1 MHRLGSSGACA
12 EERDGSE
19 AGSKVEDGAK
29 SVLAGTETVA
39 GSETPLNGGLMS
51 NETPSVCGA
60 ELQACLTVEEEKL
73 SFWRGL
79 LVFIVRGGVR
89 WVEARKNDSFHMYVV
104 HCIVPDV
111 PCSLASAGAWLF
123 GVE

>member
-19 AGSKVEDGAK
+19 AGSKADDGAK